1 MRALAPIK
9 PIPARPS
16 NLVSDC
22 WNRIGVRGDKSC
34 AELDRHAHCHNC
46 PTYSATAAS
55 LLDRDLPGQTD
66 DDWKRDFAA
75 AAPVE
80 QRRTRSAML
89 VRVGAEWFALP
100 MLALDQVIER
110 RAIHSLPHRRNAA
123 LLGLVNVRGQLL
135 ICVSLAQLLGV
146 TEDMAAGTSGQR
158 MVVIRG
164 AGGRVVLPV
173 DEVQHNCRFHDGDL
187 LATPA
192 TTRRQLATFTT
203 GLIKADKIGGGG
215 GLAALLDGDRLADAV
230 EQSFA

>member
-1 MRALAPIK
+1 MRALAPIE
-9 PIPARPS
+9 PTSARPS
-16 NLVSDC
+16 NEVQDC
-22 WNRIGVRGDKSC
+22 WNRIGVRGNKSC
-34 AELDRHAHCHNC
+34 AELARHAHCRNC

-55 LLDRDLPGQTD
+55 LLDRDLRGRTD

-89 VRVGAEWFALP
+89 VRVGSEWFALP
-100 MLALDQVIER
+100 MLALDQVIEW

-135 ICVSLAQLLGV
+135 ICVSLARLLGV
-146 TEDMAAGTSGQR
+146 TEDAAAETSGQR
-158 MVVIRG
+158 MVVMRG

-173 DEVQHNCRFHDGDL
+173 DEVQHNCRFHESEL

-192 TTRRQLATFTT
+192 TTRRALASFTV
-203 GLIKADKIGGGG
+203 GLIKADK
-215 GLAALLDGDRLADAV
+215 GLAVLLDGDRLADAV
-230 EQSFA
+230 EQSLA